1 VTAPAEAGRAGLGG
15 AADRRARPGT
25 AEEDRSA
32 RLSGSLT
39 RAAEGSADFGGA
51 DVAISSVT
59 KTFRRS
65 GRRTVALAGVSLHVQ
80 AGGFVCL
87 LGPSGCGKSTLL
99 RIVAGALE
107 ADEGTVT
114 VGGRPV
120 RGPSPERGMLFQT
133 PMLFPWLT
141 TRKNVLFGPRA
152 QRASRLHE
160 RDDPELDAEADA
172 ALATVGLGGFG
183 DAFPHELSGGM
194 QHRAAFAR
202 AIVTRPALLLMDEPF
217 GALDA
222 ITRVRMHDFLLS
234 MWEQYRTTII
244 FVTHDIE
251 EAVLLGDRVAV
262 MGGRPPGIREV
273 IDIPLGRPRHA
284 ADTDTESFLAAKR
297 RIRAALTV

>member
-1 VTAPAEAGRAGLGG
+1 VAARADTSGAGGRP
-15 AADRRARPGT
+15 AADPGP
-25 AEEDRSA
+25 AP
-32 RLSGSLT
+32 GPQPV
-39 RAAEGSADFGGA
+39 AAPGPQHAPDPSPDGGA
-51 DVAISSVT
+51 DVVIDSVG
-59 KTFRRS
+59 KTFRRA
-65 GRRTVALAGVSLHVQ
+65 GRRTVALADVNLEVRPGELI
-80 AGGFVCL
+80 CL

-99 RIVAGALE
+99 RIVAGALDQ
-107 ADEGTVT
+107 DEGTVT

-120 RGPSPERGMLFQT
+120 HGPSPDRGMLFQS

-141 TRKNVLFGPRA
+141 TRKNVLFGPKA
-152 QRASRLHE
+152 QRSARLHE
-160 RDDPELDAEADA
+160 RDDPELDAEADTI
-172 ALATVGLGGFG
+172 LTTVGLAKFG

-202 AIVTRPALLLMDEPF
+202 AIITRPSLLLMDEPF

-222 ITRVRMHDFLLS
+222 ITRLRMHDFLLS

-273 IDIPLGRPRHA
+273 IDIPLARPRHA
-284 ADTDTESFLAAKR
+284 IDTDTEAFLTAKR
-297 RIRAALTV
+297 RIRASLSV